1 MTHAK
6 TIQWVDRL
14 IWTLLYGGLFTVVI
28 GLANRNRDEVLSWAL
43 MVVGAVVAVA
53 GAVLIWVRSRM
64 REDGVDI

>member
-28 GLANRNRDEVLSWAL
+28 GLASRNRDEVLSWAL

-53 GAVLIWVRSRM
+53 GAVLIWARSRM